1 MSRVSLKVNGV
12 RFDTEASAR
21 RLTTFLREEAR
32 LQGTKVG
39 CDAGD
44 CGACTVLVDD
54 DPFCA
59 CMVPIGRLDDA
70 SITTVEHLEATEL
83 GRRLQ
88 DSFARHGAAQ
98 CGFCTPGM
106 LMSAYALLMTDPH
119 PSAEAVEDALG
130 GVLCRCTGYRS
141 IITAVVTANDDAV
154 PLEIPSP
161 GKAVGARIPRVDA
174 IEKLTGVDVFGDD
187 GIDVAT
193 AFAMIVRS
201 PHHRASFSFGD
212 LDAFVAAESGVIGVL
227 TAADVPG
234 RNAFGVIP
242 AFVDQPVFAVD
253 EARYIG
259 EAVAAVVLEPGSPL
273 EVLSRFPISW
283 TPLEAVLDVEDAS
296 RPSAPLVHANRPD
309 NVLVRGFVRTG
320 DADVA
325 LRTAPHR
332 VSRTFTTPFIEHA
345 YLEPEA
351 GWAWLDGDVVVVQA
365 TTQAPT
371 MDRDELMAILDLPQ
385 HRVRVIPTAV
395 GGGFGS
401 KLDLSIQPFAALAA
415 VKFGRP
421 VRIRY
426 SRHESIRTTTKRHP
440 SRITVDAGADS
451 DGRLLGVRLDGEFNT
466 GAYASWGPTVANR
479 VPVHGSG
486 PYVVPNYRAATVAVH
501 TNCTPAGAFRG
512 FGVPQ
517 AAVAQET
524 VYDLLADEVGLDR
537 LEFRLRNA
545 LVAGAPTVTGQVF
558 ESGVGYRDCLEAL
571 QPYWKDARERRGPAA
586 GGEVRGVGIAGIWY
600 GCGNTAL
607 PNPSTILCGVTS
619 SGRIVLHQGAVDI
632 GQGSN
637 TVMTQIFAQT
647 LGVPIDAIARVGA
660 DTSVTP
666 DAGKTSASRQ
676 TFVTGNAVH
685 RAAASLRAKLLARAG
700 CDDAAAEFGV
710 DVDAAGYRLSA
721 RSKGV
726 SYPVDLSGL
735 TDDNGYVVSAV
746 ETYDPPTTPLD
757 ADGQG
762 APYAVYGFGAQ
773 MVELVVDTA
782 TGRIR
787 LERIVAAYDVGR
799 AVNPTL
805 VEGQI
810 EGGIAQGIGLA
821 LLEEYVPGRNDNLHD
836 YLIPTIGD
844 VPPITSILIESNDPH
859 GAYGIKGV
867 GEHTLIPTAPA
878 IINAVRDATGA
889 LVTALPAT
897 PERVLKAIREVAS

>member
-1 MSRVSLKVNGV
+1 MSRVSLSVNGV
-12 RFDTEASAR
+12 RFDTEATAR
-21 RLTTFLREEAR
+21 RLTTFLRDEAE

-44 CGACTVLVDD
+44 CGACTVLVNQ
-54 DPFCA
+54 DPLCA
-59 CMVPIGRLDDA
+59 CMVPVGRLQDA
-70 SITTVEHLEATEL
+70 EVTTVEHLASTEL

-88 DSFARHGAAQ
+88 TSFARHGAAQ

-106 LMSAYALLMTDPH
+106 LMSAYALLTTEPH
-119 PSAEAVEDALG
+119 PSVEQVENALG

-141 IITAVVTANDDAV
+141 IIAAVVAANDEAL
-154 PLEIPSP
+154 PIERPTPS
-161 GKAVGARIPRVDA
+161 KTVGARVTRVDA
-174 IEKLTGVDVFGDD
+174 VEKLTGTDVFGDD
-187 GIDVAT
+187 GIDSGAASVVV
-193 AFAMIVRS
+193 IRS
-201 PHHRASFSFGD
+201 PHHRAAFSFGD
-212 LDAFVAAESGVIGVL
+212 LDAFVAGEGSVLGVL

-242 AFVDQPVFAVD
+242 AFIDQPVFAVS
-253 EARYIG
+253 EARFIG
-259 EAVAAVVLEPGSPL
+259 EAVAALVVESGSPL
-273 EVLSRFPISW
+273 EVVARFPIEW
-283 TPLEAVLDVEDAS
+283 TPLEAVLDVDSAS
-296 RPSAPLVHANRPD
+296 RPSAPLVHANRAD
-309 NVLVRGFVRTG
+309 NVLVRGFVRKG
-320 DADVA
+320 DVDQA
-325 LRTAPHR
+325 LRDSSHR

-371 MDRDELMAILDLPQ
+371 MDRDELMAILDLPE
-385 HRVRVIPTAV
+385 HRVRVVPTSV

-401 KLDLSIQPFAALAA
+401 KLDLSIQPFVALAA
-415 VKFGRP
+415 IKFGRP
-421 VRIRY
+421 ARIRY
-426 SRHESIRTTTKRHP
+426 TRHESIRTTTKRHP
-440 SRITVDAGADS
+440 SRITVEAGVAA
-451 DGRLLGVRLDGEFNT
+451 DGRLLAVRLDGAFNT

-486 PYVVPNYRAATVAVH
+486 PYVVPNYRASTVAVH
-501 TNCTPAGAFRG
+501 THCTPAGAFRG

-537 LEFRLRNA
+537 LEFRIRNA
-545 LVAGAPTVTGQVF
+545 LVAGAATVTGQVF

-571 QPYWKDARERRGPAA
+571 EPHWKNARARRGPVDDNK
-586 GGEVRGVGIAGIWY
+586 VRGIGIAGIWY

-607 PNPSTILCGVTS
+607 PNPSTILCGVTT
-619 SGRIVLHQGAVDI
+619 SGRVVLHQGAVDI

-647 LGVPIDAIARVGA
+647 LGVPLESVMRVGA

-685 RAAASLRAKLLARAG
+685 RAAASLREKLFALAG
-700 CDDAAAEFGV
+700 CTDPSAEIVV
-710 DVDAAGYRLSA
+710 DGGIENGGLFV

-726 SYPVDLSGL
+726 TYPVELPKTVDE
-735 TDDNGYVVSAV
+735 NGYAVSAI

-762 APYAVYGFGAQ
+762 EPYAVYGFGAQ
-773 MVELVVDTA
+773 LVELVVDTT
-782 TGRIR
+782 TGRVH

-844 VPPITSILIESNDPH
+844 VPPVTSILIESNDPH

-878 IINAVRDATGA
+878 IINAIRDATGA
-889 LVTALPAT
+889 LVTSLPAT
-897 PERVLKAIREVAS
+897 PERVLRAIREATP

>member
-1 MSRVSLKVNGV
+1 MSRVSLSVNGA
-12 RFDTEASAR
+12 RFDTVASAR
-21 RLTTFLREEAR
+21 RLTSFLREEAE

-44 CGACTVLVDD
+44 CGACTVLVNG
-54 DPFCA
+54 DPLCA
-59 CMVPIGRLDDA
+59 CMVPVGRLADA
-70 SITTVEHLEATEL
+70 EVMTVEHLASTDL

-106 LMSAYALLMTDPH
+106 LMSAYALLVDEPH
-119 PSAEAVEDALG
+119 PSVDEVEDALG

-141 IITAVVTANDDAV
+141 IIAAVVATNDDVAPV
-154 PLEIPSP
+154 EPTQL
-161 GKAVGARIPRVDA
+161 GKIVGARIPRVDA
-174 IEKLTGVDVFGDD
+174 SEKLTGVDVFGDD
-187 GIDVAT
+187 RIDAS
-193 AFAMIVRS
+193 AAMVVVIRS
-201 PHHRASFSFGD
+201 PHHRASFTFGD
-212 LDAFVAAESGVIGVL
+212 LDSFVASEGSVLGVL
-227 TAADVPG
+227 TVADVPG

-242 AFVDQPVFAVD
+242 AFIDQPVFAES

-259 EAVAAVVLEPGSPL
+259 EAVAAVVVEPGSAL
-273 EVLSRFPISW
+273 DVVSRFPIEW
-283 TPLEAVLDVEDAS
+283 TPLEAVLDVESAS
-296 RPSAPLVHANRPD
+296 RPSAPLVHPHRAD
-309 NVLVRGFVRTG
+309 NVLVRGFVRKG
-320 DADVA
+320 DVDEALVA
-325 LRTAPHR
+325 SPHR

-371 MDRDELMAILDLPQ
+371 MDRDELMAILDLPE
-385 HRVRVIPTAV
+385 HLVRVVPTAV

-401 KLDLSIQPFAALAA
+401 KLDLSLQPFVALAA
-415 VKFGRP
+415 IKFGRP
-421 VRIRY
+421 ARIRY
-426 SRHESIRTTTKRHP
+426 TRHESIRTTTKRHP
-440 SRITVDAGADS
+440 SRITVEAGAS
-451 DGRLLGVRLDGEFNT
+451 ADGRLLGVRLDGEFNT

-501 TNCTPAGAFRG
+501 THCTPAGAFRG

-524 VYDLLADEVGLDR
+524 VYDLLADEVGIDR
-537 LEFRLRNA
+537 LEFRKRNA
-545 LVAGAPTVTGQVF
+545 LVPGAATVTGQVF
-558 ESGVGYRDCLEAL
+558 ESGVGYLDCLEAL
-571 QPYWKDARERRGPAA
+571 EPHWKDARSRRGRLDDKQ
-586 GGEVRGVGIAGIWY
+586 VRGVGVAGIWY

-607 PNPSTILCGVTS
+607 PNPSTILCGVTP

-647 LGVPIDAIARVGA
+647 LGVSVDAITRVGA
-660 DTSVTP
+660 DTSITP

-685 RAAASLRAKLLARAG
+685 RAAASLRAKLLALAG
-700 CDDAAAEFGV
+700 IDDPNAEVVATGN
-710 DVDAAGYRLSA
+710 DHGATLSV
-721 RSKGV
+721 RSKGDTYAITLPSV
-726 SYPVDLSGL
+726 ADEH
-735 TDDNGYVVSAV
+735 GYVVSAV

-762 APYAVYGFGAQ
+762 EPYAVYGFGAQ
-773 MVELVVDTA
+773 LVELVVDTT
-782 TGRIR
+782 TGRVR

-844 VPPITSILIESNDPH
+844 VPPVTSILVESNDPH

-878 IINAVRDATGA
+878 IINAIRDATGA
-889 LVTALPAT
+889 LVTSLPAT
-897 PERVLKAIREVAS
+897 PERVLRAIREARS